1 LCVGLEV
8 GFVYVLHPALAPTL
22 QHSII
27 VIALDQESACD
38 RICALAPFAN
48 LKENT
53 QHNTQSNKA
62 QSTEHACHCYP
73 LISLTGR
80 HSFSPESKAYPTH
93 SGSAMHLASMHAR
106 SQDSILIVPPASA
119 PAHRAEL
126 PVTEPCWPLVAH
138 SLLDASG
145 RG

>member
-1 LCVGLEV
+1 MWALCKWSKQQLLRPCSIRQFDFLIKSLHSDGCICGLCV
-8 GFVYVLHPALAPTL
+8 
-22 QHSII
+22 SK
-27 VIALDQESACD
+27 D
-38 RICALAPFAN
+38 RAKKKKI
-48 LKENT
+48 
-53 QHNTQSNKA
+53 QMQSEA
-62 QSTEHACHCYP
+62 TDFTDHACQVYP

-80 HSFSPESKAYPTH
+80 HSFAPESKAYPTH

-106 SQDSILIVPPASA
+106 SQDSIPIVPSASA

>member
-8 GFVYVLHPALAPTL
+8 GFVYVLHPALAPT
-22 QHSII
+22 
-27 VIALDQESACD
+27 
-38 RICALAPFAN
+38 
-48 LKENT
+48 
-53 QHNTQSNKA
+53 
-62 QSTEHACHCYP
+62 P

-80 HSFSPESKAYPTH
+80 HSFAPESKAYPTH

-106 SQDSILIVPPASA
+106 SQDSIPIVPSASA